1 MMTMTK
7 PWGIQDDLRVLRRDG
22 YNAAANRLE
31 TLATT
36 INKDAEMKY
45 MIDFIAEYDVGS
57 PDFDI
62 QGCKQL
68 RALWTAFCFHHGLDV
83 DTDEYDVRLITL
95 WDNLVARHVS
105 WPWDEFEPYMCVL
118 LV

>member
-1 MMTMTK
+1 MMTVSK
-7 PWGIQDDLRVLRRDG
+7 PWGVEDDLRVLRRDG

-31 TLATT
+31 KLATT
-36 INKDAEMKY
+36 INKDAEMQY
-45 MIDFIAEYDVGS
+45 MIDFIQEYDLGN

-68 RALWTAFCFHHGLDV
+68 RALWTAFCFHHSMDV
-83 DTDEYDVRLITL
+83 GTAGYDARLAEL
-95 WDNLVARHVS
+95 WANLVAHYVTWR
-105 WPWDEFEPYMCVL
+105 WDEFELYMCEL